1 MKRSIRKYKGLAN
14 KELAIAYKKISKDLH
29 RAYSKALSEAERLA
43 DAMEEHKPSNIKKL
57 QKLDEA
63 VSGLQLELDALGMM
77 KTGRF
82 C

>member
-1 MKRSIRKYKGLAN
+1 
-14 KELAIAYKKISKDLH
+14 
-29 RAYSKALSEAERLA
+29 
-43 DAMEEHKPSNIKKL
+43 MEEHKPSNIKKL